1 MHDFRYVGS
10 KLYCEQVSIESL
22 GNDCWRVMMN
32 FGFKDEMDVPRA
44 LTNSPARTFELDPM
58 KTSYFLSRETV
69 VATRGEA
76 MAQWRERIFAAMA
89 RNASSAA
96 SYFHLPANRV
106 IELGTP
112 VEI

>member
-1 MHDFRYVGS
+1 VAVD
-10 KLYCEQVSIESL
+10 EQVSIESL
-22 GNDCWRVMMN
+22 GNNCWRVMLN

-44 LTNSPARTFELDPM
+44 LATSPARTFELDPM

-96 SYFHLPANRV
+96 NYFHLPANRV